1 MDQSW
6 CGGWIPFPRL
16 RRAGDDNGEV
26 RPLGCPFRSPVVIP
40 GRSAAEGKGI
50 HAVTLES
57 GSASRARRAGE
68 DNGQPG
74 QCSHFVLDGH
84 VKLGYIVSVR
94 FTEGRAH
101 EAS

>member
-1 MDQSW
+1 MTVAGHITPGRNSRPEVAQTTAGERTYW
-6 CGGWIPFPRL
+6 RCAGALIPFTVL
-16 RRAGDDNGEV
+16 SAGD
-26 RPLGCPFRSPVVIP
+26 
-40 GRSAAEGKGI
+40 
-50 HAVTLES
+50 
-57 GSASRARRAGE
+57 

-84 VKLGYIVSVR
+84 TKLGYIVSVR